1 MTEEEALRVEEKR
14 FLYLNDKFKEIWM
27 YEDDI
32 RVIGSSNGELRF
44 LFPPMLC
51 WEVRGSSG
59 SSSDNYRALNDRLE
73 KALKGEA

>member
-1 MTEEEALRVEEKR
+1 MTEEEALLVEEKR
-14 FLYLNDKFKEIWM
+14 FLYLNDMFKKIWM
-27 YEDDI
+27 YKDDI

-44 LFPPMLC
+44 LFPPTLC

-59 SSSDNYRALNDRLE
+59 SPSDNYRALNDRLE

>member
-32 RVIGSSNGELRF
+32 RVIQ
-44 LFPPMLC
+44 
-51 WEVRGSSG
+51 
-59 SSSDNYRALNDRLE
+59 
-73 KALKGEA
+73 